1 MDPAGAR
8 FSEDPGALTQGGVRR
23 EDIIDE
29 EEPAGHGSPRR
40 EGARDVRPAR
50 AGGELDLVPG
60 PAHDLQFIQNWR
72 VYPPRAP
79 RAMSSA
85 WLKPRFASRERC
97 SGTGTTAS
105 NLLPPG

>member
-1 MDPAGAR
+1 VDLAR
-8 FSEDPGALTQGGVRR
+8 ARLSEDPGALAQGGACR
-23 EDIIDE
+23 EDIVHE
-29 EEPAGHGSPRR
+29 EAPAGHGSPPR

-60 PAHDLQFIQNWR
+60 PAHDLQFIQNGR
-72 VYPPRAP
+72 VYPPRDP
-79 RAMSSA
+79 RAISSA
-85 WLKPRFASRERC
+85 WLKPRFASCERC